1 MVFDCI
7 FQANSESSLS
17 YMDKFLRMD
26 MLALLQGLLI
36 DANTPAAIEWLLFV
50 ANVGNLIDR
59 IDASLSCL
67 WLFQRLS
74 G

>member
-1 MVFDCI
+1 MVFDCM

-36 DANTPAAIEWLLFV
+36 DANTPAAIEWL
-50 ANVGNLIDR
+50 
-59 IDASLSCL
+59 CL
-67 WLFQRLS
+67 LLMLAT
-74 G
+74 